1 MVRPPRARHDRPV
14 AYPKKLL
21 SDDETVVLETH
32 PHWKTLVVPVLE
44 LLVVLALA
52 GFLIAVVSGTTAREV
67 IGGIAALL
75 VLGLVLVP
83 FLRWRSTLFV
93 ITDKRVVVRT
103 GVLSRT
109 GRDIP
114 LTRVNDV
121 TFSHNVLERVLGCG
135 TLVVESAG
143 ERGQVQLTDVPH
155 VEQVQRTLYE
165 LAERAGRRS
174 LRDDAE

>member
-1 MVRPPRARHDRPV
+1 M

-21 SDDETVVLETH
+21 SDGETIALESH
-32 PHWKTLVVPVLE
+32 PHWKKLVLPVLA
-44 LLVVLALA
+44 LVAVCGLA
-52 GFLIAVVSGTTAREV
+52 GFLLAVVGDPIARYV
-67 IGGIAALL
+67 IVGVAAVLL
-75 VLGLVLVP
+75 VVFFVVP
-83 FLRWRSTLFV
+83 FLRWRTTLFV

-103 GVLSRT
+103 GILSRT

-121 TFSHNVLERVLGCG
+121 TFSHNLLERILGCG

-143 ERGQVQLTDVPH
+143 ERGQVQLTAVPR

-165 LAERAGRRS
+165 LVEKAGRG
-174 LRDDAE
+174 A

>member
-1 MVRPPRARHDRPV
+1 V

-21 SDDETVVLETH
+21 AEDETVVLDTH
-32 PHWKTLVVPVLE
+32 PHWKTLVLPLVWLLLACFVAGLLVSLVDDTTGRYVIVGVAA
-44 LLVVLALA
+44 LLVVLL
-52 GFLIAVVSGTTAREV
+52 FV
-67 IGGIAALL
+67 
-75 VLGLVLVP
+75 VP

-93 ITDKRVVVRT
+93 FTTKRVVVRS

-121 TFSHNVLERVLGCG
+121 TFTHNVFERMLGCG

-155 VEQVQRTLYE
+155 VEQVQRTLYD
-165 LAERAGRRS
+165 LAERAGRDGRDGEARS
-174 LRDDAE
+174 

>member
-1 MVRPPRARHDRPV
+1 M

-32 PHWKTLVVPVLE
+32 PHWKKLVLPVAE
-44 LLVVLALA
+44 LLAVLALA
-52 GFLIAVVSGTTAREV
+52 GFLVAVVDGTLARQV
-67 IGGIAALL
+67 IVGLAVLL
-75 VLGLVLVP
+75 AVGLTLVP

-93 ITDKRVVVRT
+93 LTDKRVVVRS

-121 TFSHNVLERVLGCG
+121 TFHHDLLERLLGCG

-143 ERGQVQLTDVPH
+143 ERGQVQLTDVPR

-165 LAERAGRRS
+165 LAERAGSRS
-174 LRDDAE
+174 FRDDAEA